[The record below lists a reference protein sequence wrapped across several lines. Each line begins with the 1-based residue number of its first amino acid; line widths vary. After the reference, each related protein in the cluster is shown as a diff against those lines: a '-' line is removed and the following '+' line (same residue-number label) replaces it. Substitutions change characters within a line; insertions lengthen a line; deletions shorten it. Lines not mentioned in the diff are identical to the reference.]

1 MDLLWIMDSWLWL
14 RSWVRVGF
22 GNLYQRNTYQYTEQ
36 NVLAPW
42 LTGEYNW
49 FPPKGAILKERMP
62 SIISRTDVKELMP
75 SMKNKQRVGWL
86 KERKLE
92 TGYPM
97 EMITSCSGIDY
108 LASITNVMG
117 KASVERYIEA
127 VLSLAG
133 AAIMK
138 HDVLWRC
145 IADAP
150 SDRVNRRTR

>member
-92 TGYPM
+92 TEYPSKK
-97 EMITSCSGIDY
+97 EDREESQRLNGERLTLNYRRDCSQWCRECITPLEDKLDWHGVTI
-108 LASITNVMG
+108 G
-117 KASVERYIEA
+117 VE
-127 VLSLAG
+127 
-133 AAIMK
+133 
-138 HDVLWRC
+138 D
-145 IADAP
+145 
-150 SDRVNRRTR
+150 TRKEQKRKFD